1 MNPRDKHIY
10 EASIRSI
17 GMDIALEVLTA
28 EGRTER
34 EFSNVESIEI
44 AAAPGTDGLELTL
57 IGERDSEPNQVETGI
72 LDVAPRH
79 EELLSSPVPRTD
91 SGESIPVARR
101 DDCSSSDSLEMLND
115 SV

>member
-1 MNPRDKHIY
+1 
-10 EASIRSI
+10 
-17 GMDIALEVLTA
+17 MDIALEVLTA

-57 IGERDSEPNQVETGI
+57 IGERDSGPNQVETGI

-79 EELLSSPVPRTD
+79 EEFLSSPVPRTD
-91 SGESIPVARR
+91 SCETTPYARR
-101 DDCSSSDSLEMLND
+101 SFHESLAASLEMLND